1 LLYVFLFYYQFI
13 QNSIFLL
20 ASQGLLTKIDLVAGT
35 KNVSVIS
42 TDKYEFE
49 AVFNHTG
56 QNISDLENMNCIIED
71 KLMVNKYSDFL
82 KEDS

>member
-1 LLYVFLFYYQFI
+1 
-13 QNSIFLL
+13 
-20 ASQGLLTKIDLVAGT
+20 VAGT

-56 QNISDLENMNCIIED
+56 QNINDLENMNCIIED